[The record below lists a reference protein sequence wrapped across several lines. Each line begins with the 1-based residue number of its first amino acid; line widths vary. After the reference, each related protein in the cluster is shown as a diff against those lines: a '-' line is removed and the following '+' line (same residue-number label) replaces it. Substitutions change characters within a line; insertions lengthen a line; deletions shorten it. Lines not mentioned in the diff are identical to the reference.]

1 MKYFNKS
8 GKKLETLT
16 KHTIQN
22 FKRKTLGGVTTTKL
36 SIDQQSLLVHIAALL
51 CKENSALLKVFQS
64 TCPDDDD
71 EEEEEE
77 EEAKTWTKVR

>member
-51 CKENSALLKVFQS
+51 CKENSAQS
-64 TCPDDDD
+64 ETDRQ
-71 EEEEEE
+71 
-77 EEAKTWTKVR
+77 VLFHLINSY